1 MLDHMVSTWRRLLFT
16 SGFWWNTLLLDEE
29 NRLNSQLK
37 VALSSAPPPCF
48 SLTVPVSGCFHIHGR
63 YRGALQKP
71 TLPSLLSPLH
81 ATWARVP
88 EEGQGRAGWI
98 SPTASGHKANNSP
111 YGLQGRSPKW
121 GSSLCSC
128 RGCCICPET
137 FCFRASL
144 DKATVT
150 TQSPVTWIQFSNCQI
165 ISTQLIINLKVA
177 IIFAISLITHPRFT
191 EVKPWRWI
199 LFYCSNNQ
207 SEEKLD
213 IITVTH
219 RTNICSTAKCNS
231 CYINAL
237 AVLQLRNTTAK
248 KMKNDPSKENTN
260 QLALSSK

>member
-1 MLDHMVSTWRRLLFT
+1 MKYTATRWRKPAQQPTKGCLVQCTSTLALASLYLCLAVSTSTGNIEGLF
-16 SGFWWNTLLLDEE
+16 
-29 NRLNSQLK
+29 R
-37 VALSSAPPPCF
+37 
-48 SLTVPVSGCFHIHGR
+48 
-63 YRGALQKP
+63 KP

-88 EEGQGRAGWI
+88 EEGQGRAGWL
-98 SPTASGHKANNSP
+98 SPTASGHRANNSP
-111 YGLQGRSPKW
+111 YSLQGRSPQW

-128 RGCCICPET
+128 RGWCSFPET

-144 DKATVT
+144 EKATVT
-150 TQSPVTWIQFSNCQI
+150 TQSPVTWTQFSSCQI
-165 ISTQLIINLKVA
+165 ISTQLIINMKVVA
-177 IIFAISLITHPRFT
+177 IIFTISLITHPRFT
-191 EVKPWRWI
+191 KVKPWRWI

-219 RTNICSTAKCNS
+219 CTNICSTAKCNS
-231 CYINAL
+231 CYTNAL

>member
-1 MLDHMVSTWRRLLFT
+1 MLDHMVSTWRRLLFN

-29 NRLNSQLK
+29 NQLNSQLK

-48 SLTVPVSGCFHIHGR
+48 SLTVPVAGCFHIHGR
-63 YRGALQKP
+63 YRGALQEAHSALTAEP
-71 TLPSLLSPLH
+71 FAH
-81 ATWARVP
+81 VP
-88 EEGQGRAGWI
+88 EEGQGRAGWV
-98 SPTASGHKANNSP
+98 SPTALGHRAYNSP
-111 YGLQGRSPKW
+111 YSLQGRSPKW

-128 RGCCICPET
+128 RGYCSFPET

-144 DKATVT
+144 EKATVT

-165 ISTQLIINLKVA
+165 ISTQLIINLKVVA
-177 IIFAISLITHPRFT
+177 IIFAISLITQPRFT
-191 EVKPWRWI
+191 KVKPWRWI

-219 RTNICSTAKCNS
+219 CTNICSAAKCNS

-237 AVLQLRNTTAK
+237 AVLRLRNTTAK